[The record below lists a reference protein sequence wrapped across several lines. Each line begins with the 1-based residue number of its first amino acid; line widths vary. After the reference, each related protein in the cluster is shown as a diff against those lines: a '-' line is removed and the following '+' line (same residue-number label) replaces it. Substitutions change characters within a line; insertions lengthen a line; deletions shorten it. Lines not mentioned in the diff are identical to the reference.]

1 MIVSRAIEI
10 FLVSYYLQISSY
22 EFVEKNIEL

>member
-10 FLVSYYLQISSY
+10 FLVSHYLQISSY